1 MKEIK
6 QQVIPEVQHV
16 AVAVAGTEGVE
27 FLGKNFTMTCPDA
40 EKWNWFHKDKPIPE
54 SEESKLEKPYDDTTK
69 GLYHCEHGTDTDTEK
84 YYFYVQGRGERLL
97 QTLGNAPTVSAVT
110 SSTALF
116 FL

>member
-16 AVAVAGTEGVE
+16 AVAVADPGVK
-27 FLGKNFTMTCPDA
+27 FLGKDFTMTCLDA
-40 EKWNWFHKDKPIPE
+40 EKWKWFHKGNIIPG
-54 SEESKLEKPYDDTTK
+54 SKNSTLTKTYDDTAK

-97 QTLGNAPTVSAVT
+97 QTLVNAPTVSAVT

>member
-6 QQVIPEVQHV
+6 QQHV
-16 AVAVAGTEGVE
+16 GVAFPGVE
-27 FLGKNFTMTCPDA
+27 FPGVDFLGKNFTMTCPDA
-40 EKWNWFHKDKPIPE
+40 RKWFHKDKSIPE
-54 SEESKLEKPYDDTTK
+54 SDGLEELTKPYDDTAK
-69 GLYHCEHGTDTDTEK
+69 GLYHCEHGTDTDTDTEK

-97 QTLGNAPTVSAVT
+97 QTLVNAPTVSAVT